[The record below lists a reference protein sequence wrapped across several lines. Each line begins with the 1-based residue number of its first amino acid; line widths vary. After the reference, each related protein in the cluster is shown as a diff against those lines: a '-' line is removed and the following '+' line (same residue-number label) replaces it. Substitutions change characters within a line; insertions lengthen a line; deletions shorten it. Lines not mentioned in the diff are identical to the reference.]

1 MMPLND
7 LDIETLVLESDGG
20 VAEQNPFLNLM
31 LAVLVPS
38 DPSEALTRE
47 TGADGLYCPV
57 APMRRA
63 RTSAKDGLR
72 LVLPPIWLC
81 FLKTF

>member
-1 MMPLND
+1 MLDHEIVLKSFVNAGIPLA
-7 LDIETLVLESDGG
+7 LGSDGG

-38 DPSEALTRE
+38 DPSEALTR
-47 TGADGLYCPV
+47 
-57 APMRRA
+57 A